1 MKSREYSHDSSAPVL
16 AMPTFSLLPLLLIC
30 IGAGCNPKEPPY
42 PEVGIATQ
50 ANTDAYNYYNR
61 DRVALTGF
69 PSHTTWHTGPYQGG
83 SAQLNVYRVA
93 TRGRPRESK

>member
-1 MKSREYSHDSSAPVL
+1 MAVP
-16 AMPTFSLLPLLLIC
+16 
-30 IGAGCNPKEPPY
+30 
-42 PEVGIATQ
+42 
-50 ANTDAYNYYNR
+50 NR

-93 TRGRPRESK
+93 KRGRPRESKYPLLRAIRTPGV